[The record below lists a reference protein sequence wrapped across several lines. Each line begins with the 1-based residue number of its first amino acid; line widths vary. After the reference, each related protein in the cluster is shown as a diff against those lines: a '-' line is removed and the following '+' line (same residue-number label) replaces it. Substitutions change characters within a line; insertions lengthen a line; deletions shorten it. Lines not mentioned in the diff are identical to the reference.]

1 MKISEIE
8 FIGSKKRAMRGPRQ
22 DRRIQK
28 DFTELDVIDKLKED
42 PKDPFSTDVFPP
54 SGGTYD
60 IKSLQSNV
68 ARQLK
73 ELADSIATADIDQ
86 PADPFMIRRAYKLL
100 YNNDN
105 PVFQGKLETL
115 VQAYDK
121 LARQNRYKKQFGD
134 I

>member
-8 FIGSKKRAMRGPRQ
+8 FIGNKKRAMRGPRQ
-22 DRRIQK
+22 DRKIQK

>member
-22 DRRIQK
+22 DRRIQN

>member
-8 FIGSKKRAMRGPRQ
+8 FIGSRKRAMRGPRQ